1 MYHIEYQKRKEYNTI
16 MYSINTK
23 TLLFKVLIPTSLLSL
38 TYLVLGC
45 LFQKIPY
52 LLLFCIL
59 GTVILVPVELGM
71 ILSASKIYVFIV

>member
-1 MYHIEYQKRKEYNTI
+1 

-59 GTVILVPVELGM
+59 GTVILVLVELGM